1 MRKRSDA
8 PHPCSALG
16 MIFMPALTIITTRQ
30 KPLEQEGLLANE
42 RDKKMLGASAAGIFA
57 FGEEYCLPPPL

>member
-1 MRKRSDA
+1 
-8 PHPCSALG
+8 